1 MTTGGL
7 ARVTPEGVH
16 SHDERTTS
24 GLIVLAAGGTG
35 GHVFPAEA
43 LAAELSMRGFK
54 LALVTDARGRSFALA
69 GGPVDTHRVAGGGL
83 AGKSPWAQAKA
94 ALALGLGAA
103 QALRILGRLA
113 PSVVVGFGGYASFPT
128 VLAAILRGL
137 PTAIHEQNAVLGR
150 ANRLLAR
157 ARVRIATSFAAT
169 RGLPKAADARAV
181 CTGMPV
187 RPAVAA
193 LAGKPYQAPTAGNPV
208 SLLIVGGSQGAR
220 IFADVVP
227 SAVARTP
234 EDLRRHLCIAQQCR
248 PEDLER
254 TRRAYASMNV
264 AAELAS
270 FFADAPE
277 RMASAQLVIAR
288 AGASTVAELAV
299 LGRPAILVPYRYA
312 ADDHQ
317 SANARALAD
326 SGAAWAIAEADFTP
340 ETLAAILVRRLADP
354 PGLARAAGLA
364 RAFARPDA
372 ARALADAIAALVP
385 ASAAERA
392 SP

>member
-1 MTTGGL
+1 MT
-7 ARVTPEGVH
+7 AP
-16 SHDERTTS
+16 

-35 GHVFPAEA
+35 AHLFPAES
-43 LAAELSMRGFK
+43 LAAELLGRGFK
-54 LALVTDARGRSFALA
+54 LALVTDARGRPFALP
-69 GGPVDTHRVAGGGL
+69 GGPVDTHRIAGGGL
-83 AGKSPWAQAKA
+83 AGQSPWAQAKA
-94 ALALGLGAA
+94 ALGLGLGAA
-103 QALRILGRLA
+103 QAFGLLGRLA
-113 PSVVVGFGGYASFPT
+113 PSAVVGFGGYASFPT

-157 ARVRIATSFAAT
+157 RVRRIATSFAAT
-169 RGLPKAADARAV
+169 RGLPQATEARVVRA
-181 CTGMPV
+181 GMPV
-187 RPAVAA
+187 RPQVAA

-208 SLLIVGGSQGAR
+208 SLLILGGSQGAR

-227 SAVARTP
+227 AAVARTP
-234 EDLRRHLCIAQQCR
+234 EDLRRHLRIAQQCR

-254 TRRAYASMNV
+254 TREAYANMNV
-264 AAELAS
+264 AAELAP

-277 RMASAQLVIAR
+277 RMAAAHLVIAR
-288 AGASTVAELAV
+288 AGASTVAELAA
-299 LGRPAILVPYRYA
+299 LGRPAFLVPYRYA

-326 SGAAWAIAEADFTP
+326 IGAAWAIAEADLTP
-340 ETLAAILVRRLADP
+340 ETLAGLLVRRLADP

-364 RAFARPDA
+364 RTLARPDA
-372 ARALADAIAALVP
+372 ARALADIVAALIP
-385 ASAAERA
+385 ASAAERT